1 VIAIGP
7 IGRDPAQ
14 RLARQ
19 ELSKAIYHQTSI
31 PRIIVEHI
39 LSFLRKVFASASGV
53 TPGGWWTVVALASL
67 VVIVGAVIAVRLGPL
82 ARSAR
87 WTAAL
92 LDPGAR
98 PLTARQLRESAEASA
113 AAGDHGTAI
122 VQRLRAIAAGCE
134 ERGILA
140 PQAGRT
146 ADELARQA
154 GLAFPGHGADL
165 AAAARLFDQ
174 VRYGG
179 DAGSQDGYEL
189 LRDLDETLAKLAAR
203 PAATYADSATDA
215 DLAGYAAAAGPA
227 V

>member
-19 ELSKAIYHQTSI
+19 ELSKAVYHRTSVQRFI
-31 PRIIVEHI
+31 AEHI
-39 LSFLRKVFASASGV
+39 LTFLRSLFANASRV

-67 VVIVGAVIAVRLGPL
+67 AVLVVVVIAVRLGPL

-87 WTAAL
+87 RATGL
-92 LDPGAR
+92 HDPGAR
-98 PLTARQLRESAEASA
+98 PLTAAQLREHAVASA
-113 AAGDHGTAI
+113 AGGDYGTAI
-122 VQRLRAIAAGCE
+122 LHRLRAIAAGCE
-134 ERGILA
+134 ERAILP

-154 GLAFPGHGADL
+154 GLAFPGHAGVL

-179 DAGSQDGYEL
+179 DSGTRDGYEL
-189 LRDLDETLAKLAAR
+189 LRDLDLTLAAQTAR
-203 PAATYADSATDA
+203 PAADA
-215 DLAGYAAAAGPA
+215 DPAGYATVA
-227 V
+227 VTT